1 MRNIQ
6 PVMTTVPIDHN
17 EGDDEIGNGCEKP
30 PGDDEIDFNPED
42 LETIA
47 KKTFFF
53 FYPFLVI
60 VRLMAQIITV
70 PMLILQMLNTYA
82 WICITKDY
90 HCQNAVTRYQL
101 GLYQAFITFCF
112 YIALLIAI
120 LNTVMLRWFPLSKKA
135 RDAGATSY
143 A

>member
-1 MRNIQ
+1 M
-6 PVMTTVPIDHN
+6 DY
-17 EGDDEIGNGCEKP
+17 KK
-30 PGDDEIDFNPED
+30 GDDEIDTGRKKSQSDEPDIAVED
-42 LETIA
+42 VEKIA

-60 VRLMAQIITV
+60 VRLLAQVIAV
-70 PMLILQMLNTYA
+70 PILILQMLNTYA
-82 WICITKDY
+82 WICITEDY

-101 GLYQAFITFCF
+101 GLFQAYITFGF

-120 LNTVMLRWFPLSKKA
+120 LNTTMLRWFPLSKKA

>member
-1 MRNIQ
+1 MDCN
-6 PVMTTVPIDHN
+6 
-17 EGDDEIGNGCEKP
+17 K
-30 PGDDEIDFNPED
+30 GDDEIDSGRKKSQSDDESD
-42 LETIA
+42 DVEKIA
-47 KKTFFF
+47 RSTFFF

-60 VRLMAQIITV
+60 VRLLAQVIAV
-70 PMLILQMLNTYA
+70 PILILQMLNTYA
-82 WICITKDY
+82 WICVTGDY

-101 GLYQAFITFCF
+101 GLFQAYITFGF

-120 LNTVMLRWFPLSKKA
+120 LNTTMLRWFPLSKKA